1 MEEYLSACLVN
12 IEALLQLWNCP
23 GLQCALIHQ
32 FHRLGLLR
40 NGSAHDLKKF
50 YSSSRLLL
58 VGILCCI
65 LISSLLSTHIETKL
79 LLKATCLFKYEW
91 YLNGHQALNGWHML
105 KMFTAHPS
113 LGPWERRLFTLRKFI
128 KLITLRQICIFP
140 QFPLSPILIKQMH
153 FCFCFRRKATLLK
166 VTSTT
171 KLFFVIK

>member
-1 MEEYLSACLVN
+1 MHSYINFIDLVSWGMV
-12 IEALLQLWNCP
+12 LLMIWKSFTLLP
-23 GLQCALIHQ
+23 GY
-32 FHRLGLLR
+32 FWWV
-40 NGSAHDLKKF
+40 F
-50 YSSSRLLL
+50 
-58 VGILCCI
+58 LCCI

-91 YLNGHQALNGWHML
+91 NLHGHQALNGWHML